1 MSPTMTVTS
10 VVARDRDVRRRVLE
24 TVLLGGYLAVVVD
37 SPPGAGKTHLVETV
51 VAMAAHHLRMRV
63 GVIAPRVEQ
72 VHDLVRRLRQ
82 SHPFLRIQL
91 LHASGRPPDLDIL
104 ADPGVVTVD
113 RPANLGRG
121 PGVVVTTAAK
131 LVFSVPDLS
140 AGQFDLLVCDE
151 SYQLPWKDL
160 APVLHLAHRHLLV
173 GDPGQLRP
181 IVRGD
186 LARYEA
192 ARHKMHWAAPRELLR
207 QHPDLPRLALP
218 ATWRLPQDTV
228 DLVQPSFY
236 PGLPFASAVAPADRR
251 LGFVAAGIG
260 DPVDAALDQLASGAT
275 LVGLLL
281 PARPLEVE
289 EVDDEVAE
297 LAAHVVARLLERAAT
312 WVGVRKLTE
321 CDIGYVDA
329 HVASNARTRARL
341 RSAGVGPATMTTTPE
356 IWQGSQRPVMVAKHT
371 LSGLAHLDGFALD
384 PGRLCVMTSRH
395 QLGVIL
401 VGRDGVAGAL
411 ERHRHDT
418 AERPSGTED
427 AQWAGWRAHHRL
439 WTALDAMGRLV
450 RA

>member
-1 MSPTMTVTS
+1 MSQTVTTVS

-24 TVLLGGYLAVVVD
+24 TVLQETHPAVVVD

-51 VAMAAHHLRMRV
+51 VATAAHHLRMHV

-82 SHPFLRIQL
+82 GHPFLPVQL
-91 LHASGRPPDLDIL
+91 LHARGRLPDPDIL
-104 ADPGVVTVD
+104 ADPGVVSVD
-113 RPANLGRG
+113 RPANLRRG

-131 LVFSVPDLS
+131 LAFSVPDLQ

-207 QHPDLPRLALP
+207 QNPNLPRLQLP

-228 DLVQPSFY
+228 ELVQPSFY
-236 PGLPFASAVAPADRR
+236 PDLSFASAVALADRQ
-251 LGFVAAGIG
+251 LGFGAAGIG
-260 DPVDAALDQLASGAT
+260 DPVDAALDQLAAGAT

-281 PARPLEVE
+281 PARPLEVD

-312 WVGVRKLTE
+312 WVGVRQLTE
-321 CDIGYVDA
+321 RDIGYVDA
-329 HVASNARTRARL
+329 HVASNARVRARL
-341 RSAGVGPATMTTTPE
+341 RAAGVGPATMTTTPE

-371 LSGLAHLDGFALD
+371 LSGLARLDGFALD

-401 VGRDGVAGAL
+401 VGRDGVAAAL
-411 ERHRHDT
+411 ERHQHDT

-439 WTALDAMGRLV
+439 WTALDTMGRLI
-450 RA
+450 RI